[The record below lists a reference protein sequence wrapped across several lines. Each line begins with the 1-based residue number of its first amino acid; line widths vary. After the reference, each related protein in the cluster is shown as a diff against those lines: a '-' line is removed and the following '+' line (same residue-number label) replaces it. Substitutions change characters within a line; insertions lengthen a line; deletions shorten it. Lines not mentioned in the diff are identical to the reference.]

1 MSRRSYLGFLAVVAT
16 LVAVFGVVGSW
27 FGVRIGARLKRS
39 VQVEQTVLAES
50 VARNVESYVA
60 RVSGT
65 VRSVLRFPDL
75 WEGDPKVLASERYRI
90 LTGIYPEIRTAAF
103 VEPNGEIYS
112 TDRSGAFQPMG
123 VHLDDLAEADAL
135 RAILGRPAGKRSFWV
150 TVSSLFRYVPE
161 LDGVTSA
168 PVLLFVQQV
177 LFDGLPAGVVLV
189 PYEIDFLVEH
199 FVRAA
204 GRGAGRDIHFVTQD
218 GLAVYSS
225 VPDWLYRR
233 VPQFAA
239 RSADGAGAFTG
250 EFSVPEDGRALL
262 GAVAPVVMGDALWG
276 VAVTTPLEGVFQ
288 TEREVLLPVVV
299 GAAVLVVLL
308 CALVYL
314 FFRRVH
320 SYLRQI
326 TVFKAA
332 AEQSGSG
339 ITIYDA
345 HGRFVFANPAFGR
358 ILGVEPPDLVGRGLD
373 VLEDRFVDR
382 DRLEE
387 VQRHFRNGDPWQGE
401 LQLDNPARDGAVF
414 VHSNL
419 TPILE
424 DGRLIGFVGAQRD
437 ITDSVRQQQELE
449 RYAARLR
456 EKTDELEH
464 AKRRLEQDIEARKRA
479 EQEKA
484 VLERKLRRSQT
495 LEAVGQLAGGVAHDF
510 NNLLGSILGCVY
522 VLQLAVPEQAQVQ
535 DDLQR
540 IRELC
545 KRGGDL
551 TRQLLSVARKGRSRV
566 GPVNLAGVLR
576 SVHLLLRRTV
586 PQGVRVVFDVPD
598 GLPEVRGNP
607 SNLMTALL
615 NLGLNARDAMP
626 DGGDL
631 RVEARV
637 VPGGEDPWVV
647 VTVQDTGA
655 GIPEAIQDRVFEPF
669 FTTKDPGKGTGLGL
683 SSVYAAV
690 QEAGGEISLASSVG
704 EGTVFTVTL
713 PAAGPRSEAAVR
725 EGRNHPL
732 TPGEVLVV
740 EDEDPIAAMLC
751 GVLADHGYRVVRV
764 ATGIEA
770 LEQIRDR
777 GDDIGLVCLDLLL
790 PGVGGID
797 LYRLLQGVAPD
808 LPVLFVTGREDLV
821 GQMDPDLPHLP
832 KPFTAEELIRAVE
845 TVL

>member
-1 MSRRSYLGFLAVVAT
+1 MNRRSYLGFLAVVAA

-60 RVSGT
+60 RVSDT
-65 VRSVLRFPDL
+65 VRSVLRLPNL
-75 WEGDPKVLASERYRI
+75 WEGDPKRLVAERYRI

-103 VEPNGEIYS
+103 VEPDGEIYS
-112 TDRSGAFQPMG
+112 TDRSGTFQPMG

-135 RAILGRPAGKRSFWV
+135 REILGRPAGRRSFWV

-177 LFDGLPAGVVLV
+177 RFDGLPAGVVLV
-189 PYEIDFLVEH
+189 PYEIDFLLEH

-204 GRGAGRDIHFVTQD
+204 GLGAGRDIHFVTQD

-225 VPDWLYRR
+225 VPAWLYRR
-233 VPQFAA
+233 VPRFVA
-239 RSADGAGAFTG
+239 RSGTGAGAFTG
-250 EFSVPEDGRALL
+250 EFSVPGDGRALL

-276 VAVTTPLEGVFQ
+276 VAVTTPLEAVFQ

-314 FFRRVH
+314 FFRRIH
-320 SYLRQI
+320 AYLRQI

-345 HGRFVFANPAFGR
+345 HGRFVFANRAFGQ
-358 ILGVEPPDLVGRGLD
+358 IMGVEPPDLVGRGLD
-373 VLEDRFVDR
+373 ALQVRFVDR
-382 DRLEE
+382 ERLEE
-387 VQRHFRNGDPWQGE
+387 VQRHLGSGQPWQGE
-401 LQLDNPARDGAVF
+401 LQLDNPDRDGAVF
-414 VHSNL
+414 MHSNL
-419 TPILE
+419 TPIRE
-424 DGRLIGFVGAQRD
+424 DGRVIGFVGAQRD

-456 EKTDELEH
+456 EKTDELEQ

-484 VLERKLRRSQT
+484 GLERKLRRSQT

-522 VLQLAVPEQAQVQ
+522 VLQLAAPGESPAQ

-586 PQGVRVVFDVPD
+586 PQGVQVVFDVPD
-598 GLPEVRGNP
+598 DLPEVRGNP
-607 SNLMTALL
+607 SNLMTAFL

-626 DGGDL
+626 GGGVL
-631 RVEARV
+631 RVEARAD
-637 VPGGEDPWVV
+637 GGRSVR
-647 VTVQDTGA
+647 VTVSDTGT
-655 GIPEAIQDRVFEPF
+655 GIPRAIQDRVFEPF

-683 SSVYAAV
+683 SSVYTAV
-690 QEAGGEISLASSVG
+690 QEGGGEISLASSVG

-713 PAAGPRSEAAVR
+713 PAAEPRPGTAAR
-725 EGRNHPL
+725 EGRDHPL

-740 EDEDPIAAMLC
+740 EDEDPIARMIS
-751 GVLADHGYRVVRV
+751 GVLADHGYRVARV

-770 LEQIRDR
+770 LERIRDR

-821 GQMDPDLPHLP
+821 GQLDRDLPHLP
-832 KPFTAEELIRAVE
+832 KPFTAEDLLRAVE